1 MMAASARSPA
11 RSELDVE
18 ERKTVML
25 ALFAQSESGLQAWEK
40 LGTGA
45 LSAIV
50 FGLIGIVLLLL
61 GYWLF
66 DRITPRIDVEK
77 ELNEKNVAVAI
88 VVASLLLG
96 IAYIVA
102 HVVQ

>member
-1 MMAASARSPA
+1 MW
-11 RSELDVE
+11 
-18 ERKTVML
+18 
-25 ALFAQSESGLQAWEK
+25 ALFAQSESGLQTWEK
-40 LGTGA
+40 MGA
-45 LSAIV
+45 GAVGAAV
-50 FGLIGIVLLLL
+50 FGVIGIVLLLL

-66 DRITPRIDVEK
+66 DRITPHIDVEK

-88 VVASLLLG
+88 VVAALLLG